1 MLKLTNPGFS
11 IDHNST
17 CPLPGYLEQSGAQ
30 DEHFARPRGAQSQ
43 TPRYCAGRWDGCV
56 SAWCDMTT
64 QGGIS
69 GLRVLVVED
78 DYWVAATLVE
88 IITEAGAE
96 VVGPVDCVRDA
107 LTALDSSPHVASLD
121 VQLGSETSFPIAD
134 ELDRR
139 GVPFIFA
146 TGAASMIPAA
156 HASRPTCH
164 KPASRELLIGAL
176 SGALNP
182 A

>member
-1 MLKLTNPGFS
+1 MTK
-11 IDHNST
+11 
-17 CPLPGYLEQSGAQ
+17 Q
-30 DEHFARPRGAQSQ
+30 D
-43 TPRYCAGRWDGCV
+43 
-56 SAWCDMTT
+56 
-64 QGGIS
+64 GIS

-156 HASRPTCH
+156 HASRPTFH

>member
-1 MLKLTNPGFS
+1 
-11 IDHNST
+11 
-17 CPLPGYLEQSGAQ
+17 
-30 DEHFARPRGAQSQ
+30 
-43 TPRYCAGRWDGCV
+43 
-56 SAWCDMTT
+56 MTT
-64 QGGIS
+64 RDGIS

-88 IITEAGAE
+88 IISEAGAE

-107 LTALDSSPHVASLD
+107 LAALDSLPHVASLD

-146 TGAASMIPAA
+146 TGAASMIPAV
-156 HASRPTCH
+156 HASRPICH
-164 KPASRELLIGAL
+164 KPASRELVVGAL
-176 SGALNP
+176 CRALD
-182 A
+182 AGC

>member
-1 MLKLTNPGFS
+1 
-11 IDHNST
+11 
-17 CPLPGYLEQSGAQ
+17 
-30 DEHFARPRGAQSQ
+30 
-43 TPRYCAGRWDGCV
+43 
-56 SAWCDMTT
+56 MTK

-78 DYWVAATLVE
+78 DYWVAATPVE

>member
-1 MLKLTNPGFS
+1 
-11 IDHNST
+11 
-17 CPLPGYLEQSGAQ
+17 
-30 DEHFARPRGAQSQ
+30 
-43 TPRYCAGRWDGCV
+43 
-56 SAWCDMTT
+56 MTT
-64 QGGIS
+64 RSGIT
-69 GLRVLVVED
+69 GLRVLIVED

-88 IITEAGAE
+88 IISEAGAE

-107 LTALDSSPHVASLD
+107 LAALDSLPHVASLD

-156 HASRPTCH
+156 HASRPTFH